1 MQPRPFPRK
10 RAEAVAK
17 ELDLSLDGGICHAC
31 LSFVSFALDDGTPA
45 EISGKV
51 RQMTPVLWLDG
62 LEEQALAAARQ
73 ACERGVHDA
82 EAALADLEL
91 NGGRSATAR
100 AIVRRLA
107 GELTVRTRIELRV
120 EALTRST
127 PLSSQPERN

>member
-1 MQPRPFPRK
+1 MQPRAFPRN

-17 ELDLSLDGGICHAC
+17 QLELSLDGGICHAC

-45 EISGKV
+45 EISGTV
-51 RQMTPVLWLDG
+51 RQMTPVLWGDG

-82 EAALADLEL
+82 AAALADLEL
-91 NGGRSATAR
+91 KGGRSATAR

-107 GELTVRTRIELRV
+107 AELTVRTRVEMRV

-127 PLSSQPERN
+127 PLSACPERN